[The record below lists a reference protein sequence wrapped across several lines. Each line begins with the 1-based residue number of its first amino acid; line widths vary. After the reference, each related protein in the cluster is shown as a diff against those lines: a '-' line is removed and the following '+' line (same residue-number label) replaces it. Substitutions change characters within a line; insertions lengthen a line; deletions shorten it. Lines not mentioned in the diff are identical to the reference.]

1 MSWTD
6 ACQSNYKVTKLY
18 DSSFANI
25 TCEKVKDYKVIDY
38 SRSEDAV
45 YKLINFKFSSSQE
58 LAKLELYDI
67 LMNIHLLVFCGV

>member
-6 ACQSNYKVTKLY
+6 ACQSNHKVTKLY

-45 YKLINFKFSSSQE
+45 YKLINFLTHKLQVFKFARTCE
-58 LAKLELYDI
+58 T
-67 LMNIHLLVFCGV
+67 